1 MSSTKVAA
9 RTGREGHFRG
19 SEVLMEVY
27 AALHDGKYGG
37 MDMDL
42 TSETKIRSSL
52 PLLIFSNFEPSTKM
66 SGAMDVM

>member
-9 RTGREGHFRG
+9 WTVREGHFRG

-37 MDMDL
+37 FGSYSDERL
-42 TSETKIRSSL
+42 K
-52 PLLIFSNFEPSTKM
+52 
-66 SGAMDVM
+66 SGAPFLD